1 MIIEI
6 DEEFFDGAPDETLT
20 LTRPDGS
27 TVEYRRCDDE

>member
-6 DEEFFDGAPDETLT
+6 DSEFFDGEPDSELT

-27 TVEYRRCDDE
+27 TVEYRRCGDE

>member
-1 MIIEI
+1 MIIQI

-20 LTRPDGS
+20 FYRADGS